1 MTYIGIITGA
11 VAGFLYWKFVGCES
25 GTCPITSNKY
35 ISIAYGALL
44 GSLLFSTFAGATS
57 KSSFMSKFFK
67 NDSTAGYVN
76 INAEEMLTMTENS
89 NYVVIDVRTP
99 GEWKSGYIPGTD
111 MFIEYSSSDFE
122 NEISKLDTSKNYIL
136 YCRSGNRSGKACE
149 IMSKKGFT
157 NLYNLSGGINKWNGE
172 LNTDK

>member
-67 NDSTAGYVN
+67 SDSTAGYVN
-76 INAEEMLTMTENS
+76 VSEKEMLTMTEDS

-99 GEWKSGYIPGTD
+99 AEIESGYISGTD
-111 MFIEYSSSDFE
+111 IFLDYNSKNFE
-122 NEISKLDTSKNYIL
+122 NEIDKLDPSKNYIL

-157 NLYNLSGGINKWNGE
+157 NLFNLSGGINKWNGE
-172 LNTDK
+172 LKTDK